1 MACLGVKL
9 DGNYH
14 PHRAKSRIFVF
25 GNHEDFAFN
34 NSQRFAPVLSHSSL
48 WLLAS
53 KDIEKGHILQQ
64 GDYKNAFCNALLPED
79 KITIVCP
86 HLGDPDSIPGD
97 FWLLN
102 KTLYRLW

>member
-48 WLLAS
+48 WILAS

-64 GDYKNAFCNALLPED
+64 GDYKNLLTPRRYR
-79 KITIVCP
+79 I
-86 HLGDPDSIPGD
+86 HSRR
-97 FWLLN
+97 LLA
-102 KTLYRLW
+102 TQ